1 MREIRSKYQNKN
13 YYYTTMTE
21 IDCPYCKG
29 TFLVDLGYAPIRYYP
44 SDYETKACAEVH
56 CPYCTERILFNI

>member
-1 MREIRSKYQNKN
+1 
-13 YYYTTMTE
+13 MTE

-29 TFLVDLGYAPIRYYP
+29 TFLVDLGYAPIYYYP